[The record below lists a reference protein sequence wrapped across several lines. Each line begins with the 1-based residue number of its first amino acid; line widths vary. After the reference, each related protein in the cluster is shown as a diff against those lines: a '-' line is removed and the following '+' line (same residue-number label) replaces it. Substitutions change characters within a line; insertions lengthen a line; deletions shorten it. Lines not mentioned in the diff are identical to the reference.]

1 MNNLLRLIA
10 VALIAAG
17 VVGLVYRSF
26 TYTKESH
33 EAKLGPLQLQVQ
45 EKDTFTVPTWA
56 GVAAIAAGGGILLFA
71 GFRR

>member
-26 TYTKESH
+26 SYTKETH
-33 EAKLGPLQLQVQ
+33 EAKLGPLQLEVK
-45 EKDTFTVPTWA
+45 EKDSFTVPTWA
-56 GVAAIAAGGGILLFA
+56 GVAAIAVGGGMLLFA

>member
-26 TYTKESH
+26 TYTKETH

-45 EKDTFTVPTWA
+45 EKDSFTVPTWA
-56 GVAAIAAGGGILLFA
+56 GVAAIAVGGGMLLFA